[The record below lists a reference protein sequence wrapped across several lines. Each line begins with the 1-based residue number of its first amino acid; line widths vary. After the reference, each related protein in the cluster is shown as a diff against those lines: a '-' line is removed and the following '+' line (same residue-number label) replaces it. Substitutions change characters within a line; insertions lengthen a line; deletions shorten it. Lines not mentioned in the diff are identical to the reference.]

1 MNLLFAFPEP
11 LPLPRARSVQVA
23 WMTDALC
30 AAGVNVTLAH
40 VPSPDGHP
48 LQPIGK
54 PLPAR
59 LRLLPLS
66 NRWPFPFSR
75 WHSVSR
81 FTRQLVRHIDTASPD
96 AIFVRHIK
104 LAYQLLKLRPNT
116 PLIYEAHEV
125 FAANAQ
131 PAKRQKLAEQEA
143 FVLTH
148 AKGIVHI
155 SRAVQEALHS
165 DYLFSSQEIVLHSAA
180 EIPKA
185 PAIKDWANC
194 ARHIIY
200 AGSFYSWKGVD
211 DLIDAAAELPG
222 YCMLLIGGE
231 AAEIERLR
239 ARITPAGAEVVLLP
253 RMSSSQ
259 ALEYLQEACIAVLP
273 NRAEGVSH
281 FTSPLKL
288 FEYMGAGCAVV
299 AADLPSIREVLGD
312 DEGRWFSPG
321 SPAALAEAIRSLGEA
336 PEIARSCGAAAAVK
350 AGEYTWLGRAE
361 ALRRF
366 IDSLLKV

>member
-131 PAKRQKLAEQEA
+131 PAKRQKLAEQEVDHLV
-143 FVLTH
+143 FVAQRLGQRLYWPT
-148 AKGIVHI
+148 
-155 SRAVQEALHS
+155 RR
-165 DYLFSSQEIVLHSAA
+165 VLC
-180 EIPKA
+180 IFPV
-185 PAIKDWANC
+185 PF
-194 ARHIIY
+194 RR
-200 AGSFYSWKGVD
+200 
-211 DLIDAAAELPG
+211 P
-222 YCMLLIGGE
+222 
-231 AAEIERLR
+231 
-239 ARITPAGAEVVLLP
+239 
-253 RMSSSQ
+253 
-259 ALEYLQEACIAVLP
+259 CIATTY
-273 NRAEGVSH
+273 S
-281 FTSPLKL
+281 
-288 FEYMGAGCAVV
+288 V
-299 AADLPSIREVLGD
+299 AR
-312 DEGRWFSPG
+312 
-321 SPAALAEAIRSLGEA
+321 
-336 PEIARSCGAAAAVK
+336 K
-350 AGEYTWLGRAE
+350 
-361 ALRRF
+361 
-366 IDSLLKV
+366 

>member
-143 FVLTH
+143 PRLEHPVGRH
-148 AKGIVHI
+148 DGV
-155 SRAVQEALHS
+155 E
-165 DYLFSSQEIVLHSAA
+165 
-180 EIPKA
+180 
-185 PAIKDWANC
+185 
-194 ARHIIY
+194 ARHRQRFLHDFFHFGFNICFIFICEW
-200 AGSFYSWKGVD
+200 SFYIKIIIKSFFNTWSYCKFNFWK
-211 DLIDAAAELPG
+211 
-222 YCMLLIGGE
+222 
-231 AAEIERLR
+231 
-239 ARITPAGAEVVLLP
+239 
-253 RMSSSQ
+253 
-259 ALEYLQEACIAVLP
+259 
-273 NRAEGVSH
+273 
-281 FTSPLKL
+281 
-288 FEYMGAGCAVV
+288 
-299 AADLPSIREVLGD
+299 
-312 DEGRWFSPG
+312 
-321 SPAALAEAIRSLGEA
+321 
-336 PEIARSCGAAAAVK
+336 
-350 AGEYTWLGRAE
+350 
-361 ALRRF
+361 
-366 IDSLLKV
+366 